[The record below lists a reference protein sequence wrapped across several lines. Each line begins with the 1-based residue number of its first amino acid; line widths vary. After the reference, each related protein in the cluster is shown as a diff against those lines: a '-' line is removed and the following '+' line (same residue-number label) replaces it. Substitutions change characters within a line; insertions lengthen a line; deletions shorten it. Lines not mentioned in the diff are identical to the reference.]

1 MRIAALRSQI
11 TVVIAFVLLTGCS
24 TIAPFSQK
32 AYEQATSLKVEAMA
46 TMDKATEPFSIHKQG
61 VETLKL
67 NVEKAYEYA
76 KGRPQNE
83 ETTEQWAII
92 KDPSRNSLGGF
103 LKRWEDSQTLKKEFI
118 QEAKGLVSDGFDT
131 VIELES
137 GKRTPSDGQKQQRK

>member
-1 MRIAALRSQI
+1 MRNSAVRRQF
-11 TVVIAFVLLTGCS
+11 VGFVAFALLTGCS
-24 TIAPFSQK
+24 TISPFSPI
-32 AYEQATSLKVEAMA
+32 AYEQATSLKVEALA
-46 TMDKATEPFSIHKQG
+46 TMEKASEPYANQKQS

-83 ETTEQWAII
+83 ETTMQWFII
-92 KDPSRNSLGGF
+92 KDPSRHSLGGF
-103 LKRWEDSQTLKKEFI
+103 LKRWEDKSSLDKSFI

-137 GKRTPSDGQKQQRK
+137 GKRKPADGQKQ

>member
-1 MRIAALRSQI
+1 VRVTVLRNHLAA
-11 TVVIAFVLLTGCS
+11 VVTFGLLIGCS

-32 AYEQATSLKVEAMA
+32 AYEQATSLKVEALA
-46 TMDKATEPFSIHKQG
+46 TMDKAIEPFSGQKQG
-61 VETLKL
+61 VEALKL

-83 ETTEQWAII
+83 ETTKQWSII

-103 LKRWEDSQTLKKEFI
+103 LKRWEDRQTLDKEFI
-118 QEAKGLVSDGFDT
+118 QEAKCLVSDGFDT

-137 GKRTPSDGQKQQRK
+137 GKRKPTDGSKQ